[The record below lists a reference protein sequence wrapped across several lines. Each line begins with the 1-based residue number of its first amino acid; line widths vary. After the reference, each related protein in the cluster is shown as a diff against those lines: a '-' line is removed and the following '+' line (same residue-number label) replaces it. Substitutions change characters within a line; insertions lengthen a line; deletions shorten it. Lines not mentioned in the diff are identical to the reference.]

1 MKPKKKSKNL
11 LSILVFMIKIST
23 ENDNSKIYTNH
34 TGYVIE
40 KYRKMVEIAPNF
52 KLLAPNSSGRRPEFV
67 AAKFSYIF
75 LIHLFFIRNH
85 FIRNLFLRRNSHA
98 LLSALSPR

>member
-1 MKPKKKSKNL
+1 
-11 LSILVFMIKIST
+11 MIKIST

-40 KYRKMVEIAPNF
+40 KYRKMVEIASKF
-52 KLLAPNSSGRRPEFV
+52 KLLAPNSSGRRPEFL

-75 LIHLFFIRNH
+75 LIHLFFYKKP
-85 FIRNLFLRRNSHA
+85 LYKKP
-98 LLSALSPR
+98 SPLGN